1 MGTALV
7 TGCTGGIGAAVRA
20 RLEKQGDRVI
30 GVDLRGAEIRADFST
45 PEGRQKAIA
54 EAREACGGQLDR
66 MVLCAGLG
74 STVEQLRL
82 IASVNYFGAIELVDG
97 LKECLVGQSDA
108 AVVVICSNSAQMG
121 PFQEHPYVL
130 ALLEGDEAKAH
141 EIIDKENGFIA
152 YGGSKHALSRAVR
165 RRSGEWG
172 KAGVRLNGI
181 APGPTETPMIEET
194 RKHPIYGKGFE
205 RLEIPVGRLASPD
218 EMAGI
223 IAFLLSPAAAFIHGS
238 ILWADGGNDAVL
250 RPDRF

>member
-20 RLEKQGDRVI
+20 HLEKQGDRVI
-30 GVDLRGAEIRADFST
+30 GVDVRGAEIEADFST
-45 PEGRQKAIA
+45 PEGRRKAIA
-54 EAREACGGQLDR
+54 EASEACTGQLDR

-74 STVEQLRL
+74 STVEQLKL

-97 LKECLVGQSDA
+97 LKDCLVGQPDA

-141 EIIDKENGFIA
+141 QIIDKENGFIA

-238 ILWADGGNDAVL
+238 ILWADGGIDAL
-250 RPDRF
+250 IRPDHF

>member
-7 TGCTGGIGAAVRA
+7 TGSTGGIGAAVCA

-30 GVDLRGAEIRADFST
+30 GADVANAEIEADLST
-45 PEGRQKAIA
+45 PEGRQRVIS
-54 EAREACGGQLDR
+54 EARAACDGQLDR

-74 STVEQLRL
+74 STVENLKL

-97 LKECLVGQSDA
+97 LKDCLAGRPDA

-130 ALLEGDEAKAH
+130 ALLEGDEARAH
-141 EIIDKENGFIA
+141 DLVEKENGFIA

-165 RRSGEWG
+165 RRASEWG

-181 APGPTETPMIEET
+181 APGPTETNMIAET

-205 RLEIPVGRLASPD
+205 MLEIPVGRLATPD

-238 ILWADGGNDAVL
+238 ILWADGGNDATI
-250 RPDRF
+250 RPDGF

>member
-7 TGCTGGIGAAVRA
+7 TGCTGGIGGAVSA

-30 GVDLRGAEIRADFST
+30 GVDVRGAEIEADFST
-45 PEGRQKAIA
+45 PAGREQAIA
-54 EAREACGGQLDR
+54 AAREACGGRLDR

-74 STVEQLRL
+74 STVEDTRL
-82 IASVNYFGAIELVDG
+82 IASVNYFGAVELVDG
-97 LKECLVGQSDA
+97 LKDCLVGQPGA
-108 AVVVICSNSAQMG
+108 AVVVVCSNSAQMG

-141 EIIDKENGFIA
+141 ELVAKENGFIA

-165 RRSGEWG
+165 RRAREWG
-172 KAGVRLNGI
+172 EAGVRLNGI
-181 APGPTETPMIEET
+181 APGPTETNMIAET

-205 RLEIPVGRLASPD
+205 MLEIPLGRLATPD

-223 IAFLLSPAAAFIHGS
+223 IAFLLGPEAAFIHGS
-238 ILWADGGNDAVL
+238 ILWADGGNDATI
-250 RPDRF
+250 RPDAF